1 MVFLCKNRTERGHLF
16 FVEQITVN
24 NNTIYI
30 LGEKNQ
36 AQRTCLYRVYI
47 L

>member
-16 FVEQITVN
+16 FVDQFTVN
-24 NNTIYI
+24 SNTICAF
-30 LGEKNQ
+30 GEKNQ